1 MNNKEFIEKV
11 SQKTHLGIEDVKE
24 MSSALIGAVLD
35 GIASGNSVTIQGFGS
50 FEPREKASR
59 KIYNPTT
66 KTYMVVP
73 SKTTLGYKMSATLK
87 EKLNASSDS

>member
-1 MNNKEFIEKV
+1 MTNRELLEKL
-11 SQKTHLGIEDVKE
+11 SQRTNFGMDEVKRL
-24 MSSALIGAVLD
+24 SSSLVDAVLGGVCD
-35 GIASGNSVTIQGFGS
+35 GNSVSIQGFGS

-73 SKTTLGYKMSATLK
+73 PKKTVGYKMSAALK
-87 EKLNASSDS
+87 DRLNTK